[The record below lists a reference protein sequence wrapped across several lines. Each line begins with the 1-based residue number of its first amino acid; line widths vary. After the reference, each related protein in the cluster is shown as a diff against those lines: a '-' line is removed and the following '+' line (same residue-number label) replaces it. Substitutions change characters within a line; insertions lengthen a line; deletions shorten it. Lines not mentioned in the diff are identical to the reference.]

1 MSKNY
6 EVPCSWQV
14 YAWANVEADSFDEA
28 IEFVQGDMF
37 PLPEG
42 SYVEGSFELDHDML
56 EFERENLR
64 QQMRSEADDRGK

>member
-14 YAWANVEADSFDEA
+14 YAWANVEANSFDEA
-28 IEFVQGDMF
+28 IEFVESDQF

-64 QQMRSEADDRGK
+64 QQIRSEADDRRK

>member
-6 EVPCSWQV
+6 EVPCCWQV

-28 IEFVQGDMF
+28 IEFVESDQF
-37 PLPEG
+37 PLPVG

-56 EFERENLR
+56 ELERENLR
-64 QQMRSEADDRGK
+64 QQIRSEADDRRK

>member
-14 YAWANVEADSFDEA
+14 YAWANVEANSFDEA
-28 IEFVQGDMF
+28 IEFVESDDF

-64 QQMRSEADDRGK
+64 QQIRGKVDERA